1 MVVRFQLKTTVS
13 IWIISFCA
21 GITLFMTLRLT
32 RTLILATEVENNIDD
47 IASVYSIIDENSLAS
62 PFHDVRLV
70 KNVGEAGVRSACI
83 DEHNYIQIIHCI

>member
-21 GITLFMTLRLT
+21 GITLFMALRLT
-32 RTLILATEVENNIDD
+32 RIFVLAADAENIDD
-47 IASVYSIIDENSLAS
+47 IALVYCIIDENSLAS

-70 KNVGEAGVRSACI
+70 KKKWVKLAVA
-83 DEHNYIQIIHCI
+83 